1 MRPALLPAPD
11 AQAGPA
17 LISCPG
23 RQGRVV
29 DGRGWDTVRI
39 YTALSALLVTGGR
52 GKPVVKGAGE
62 PLYLFSIYSLLFSTR
77 EGDED

>member
-23 RQGRVV
+23 RQGQVV
-29 DGRGWDTVRI
+29 DGRGWDAVPI
-39 YTALSALLVTGGR
+39 YTAPSALAGHGR
-52 GKPVVKGAGE
+52 EGEASGEGE